1 MKAHILGFPRIG
13 ADRELKKA
21 VEAYW
26 GGKSDLATLEHKGA
40 ELRARHWGQQADAGL
55 DYVTVGDFAFYDQV
69 LATSA
74 LVGAVPARFGTF
86 DGDIDLNTQFR
97 MARGRAPVGEDVVAQ
112 EMTKWF
118 DTNYHYL
125 VPELSAEQSFRLGS
139 ARLFNEVKEAQALGH
154 KPKAVVIGPLTYLW
168 LSKCA
173 GAEFAKLSLLDAI
186 LPVYEEVFTRLAAL
200 GVEWV
205 QVDEPILSLDL
216 PVEWQAAFESA
227 YNRLQRRNRDISI
240 LIATYF
246 NALADN
252 LWLAC
257 HLPVAGL
264 HIDVTRSGSE
274 WQLVLDRLPEYKVL
288 SLGVIDGRNIWRANL
303 SEKLDILKQAKAR
316 LGDRLWVSAGC
327 SLLHSPVDLVREER
341 LSPELRSWLSFAVQK
356 LDEVSVLKAALD
368 NPAQAHVRAAFKG
381 ADLAAGSRREAAGW
395 KNSTVQARVAALTAA
410 HADRYSV
417 FAKREQKQAEALKL
431 PLLPTTTIG
440 SFPQTAEI
448 RQARAAFKAGT
459 LDAAGYEQAMKAE
472 IALAVREQEELGI
485 DVLVHGEAE
494 RNDMVEYFGEQLS
507 GFAFTQYGWVQSYGS
522 RCVKPPVIVGDVSRP
537 KAMTVNWAQYAQSLT
552 QKYMKGMLTG
562 PVTILCWSFVR
573 DDVPR
578 ETVALQIAL
587 AVRDEVT
594 DLEKAGIRIIQI
606 DEPAFREGLPLRKRD
621 QADYWRWAVRA
632 FRISAAGVEDE
643 TQIHTHMCYSE
654 FNDCI
659 EHIAAMDADVITI
672 ETARSAMELL
682 RAFEDFDYP
691 NAIGPG
697 VYDIHSPR
705 VPTAAAMEHLMQ
717 LAASRIPASR
727 LWVNPDCGLKTR
739 GWPETKAALKAMVE
753 ATQNLRKRGSLHEG
767 LGSVDGLNVQ
777 AIVADAHRPSASHQG
792 ACCQPEE
799 A

>member
-26 GGKSDLATLEHKGA
+26 SGKSDLATLERAGA
-40 ELRARHWGQQADAGL
+40 SLRARHWAQQAEAGL

-74 LVGAVPARFGTF
+74 LLGAVPARFGKVK
-86 DGDIDLNTQFR
+86 GEVDLNTQFR

-125 VPELSAEQSFRLGS
+125 VPELTADQQFRLGS
-139 ARLFNEVKEAQALGH
+139 VRLFNEVKEAQAFGH
-154 KPKAVVIGPLTYLW
+154 KVKAVVIGPLTYLW
-168 LSKCA
+168 LSKCV
-173 GAEFAKLSLLDAI
+173 GGEFAKLSLLDAL
-186 LPVYEEVFTRLAAL
+186 LPVYEEIFTRLAAQ

-216 PVEWQAAFESA
+216 PAEWQAAFESA
-227 YNRLQRRNRDISI
+227 YNRLQRRNRDINL

-264 HIDVTRSGSE
+264 HIDVTRSGQE

-288 SLGVIDGRNIWRANL
+288 SLGVIDGRNIWRADL

-316 LGDRLWVSAGC
+316 LGDRLWVSASC
-327 SLLHSPVDLVREER
+327 SLLHSPVDLVREEK

-356 LDEVSVLKAALD
+356 LDEVSVLKAALIS
-368 NPAQAHVRAAFKG
+368 PEQPHVAAAFKG
-381 ADLAAGSRREAAGW
+381 ADLAAASRREAAGW
-395 KNSTVQARVAALTAA
+395 KNPAVQARVAALTAA
-410 HADRYSV
+410 HADRKHAYAV
-417 FAKREQKQAEALKL
+417 REQKQNEALKL

-459 LDAAGYEQAMKAE
+459 LDAAGYDAAMKAE
-472 IALAVREQEELGI
+472 VALAVREQEALDI

-494 RNDMVEYFGEQLS
+494 RNDMVEYFGEQLA

-537 KAMTVNWAQYAQSLT
+537 RPMTVEWAQYAQSLT
-552 QKYMKGMLTG
+552 KKYMKGMLTG

-587 AVRDEVT
+587 AVRDEVV

-705 VPTAAAMEHLMQ
+705 VPTAQAMEHLLQ
-717 LAASRIPASR
+717 VAASRIPASR

-739 GWPETKAALKAMVE
+739 GWPETRAALQAMVE
-753 ATQNLRKRGSLHEG
+753 ATHSLRKRGDLHEG
-767 LGSVDGLNVQ
+767 LGKAEGFNVQ
-777 AIVADAHRPSASHQG
+777 AIRADGHAHSG
-792 ACCQPEE
+792 VCCQPEE
-799 A
+799 V